1 MKIVIPDDYQDTIH
15 RLEALKLLDGH
26 EVTRY
31 RTPAR
36 DLGWAEW
43 DTFEL
48 YFRECFEQIVNYAED
63 KPLRLAG

>member
-36 DLGWAEW
+36 DLG
-43 DTFEL
+43 
-48 YFRECFEQIVNYAED
+48 
-63 KPLRLAG
+63 